1 MSDNSNQTPALVAG
15 KWVTTE
21 ESISV
26 YNPAAKNDVVGSVP
40 RLTQDQVMNAL
51 ASAQEGARVWG
62 NTGILERGQV
72 LLNTARLL
80 RERSEE
86 IARLIVSE
94 NGKTIAE
101 ATGEVEKSAQFFE
114 YYGGMGR
121 DKTGYLL
128 ADGRPGTRAEVR
140 YEPVGTVFV
149 ITPWNDPLLTPA
161 RKIAPALLTGNAVLM
176 KPASETPLT
185 AIALAHALVDAGLPL
200 ETFSTVTG
208 RGAEVVDP
216 VLEQPAL
223 IDAVSFTGS
232 TDIGLRVQG
241 KIAGQNIRVQTEMG
255 GKNASVVLA
264 DADLDLA
271 VQTIIA
277 GGFGQTGQRC
287 TATSRVLVQTSIADE
302 FNRKLSSAV
311 SELKVGP
318 GLESTTQVGPLISQS
333 ARDSVQGFI
342 DRAQAD
348 GGKVLS
354 SASLSDDLSDSGHFV
369 SPTIVGDVRFDSE
382 LWRDEVFGP
391 VIAVTTFDSLDQAI
405 DEVNKSDYGLS
416 AAIFTQDL
424 TSAYTFTDNAHT
436 GQVSVNL
443 PTSGWDIHHPFGGY
457 KLSGS
462 GYKEQGTE
470 TLNFYTRVKTV
481 AIRIGS

>member
-1 MSDNSNQTPALVAG
+1 MTDNPNQTPALVAG
-15 KWVTTE
+15 TWVTTE
-21 ESISV
+21 ESTSV
-26 YNPAAKNDVVGSVP
+26 YNPAAKNDLVGAVP
-40 RLTQDQVMNAL
+40 RLTKEQVTDAL
-51 ASAQEGARVWG
+51 ASAQKGAEVWAK
-62 NTGILERGQV
+62 TGVLERGQV
-72 LLNTARLL
+72 LLNTARVL
-80 RERSEE
+80 RERAED
-86 IARLIVSE
+86 IARVIVAE

-185 AIALAHALVDAGLPL
+185 AIALANALVDAGLPL
-200 ETFSTVTG
+200 TVFSTLTG

-216 VLEQPAL
+216 VLEQPDL

-232 TDIGLRVQG
+232 TEIGLRVQS
-241 KIAGQNIRVQTEMG
+241 KIAGKNIRVQTEMG
-255 GKNASVVLA
+255 GKNASVVLE
-264 DADLDLA
+264 DADIDLA

-287 TATSRVLVQTSIADE
+287 TATSRVLVHKSILNE
-302 FNRKLSSAV
+302 FTTKLANAASS
-311 SELKVGP
+311 LKVGP
-318 GLESTTQVGPLISQS
+318 GLETTTQVGPLISQS
-333 ARDSVQGFI
+333 ARESVQGFI
-342 DRAQAD
+342 NRAQED
-348 GGKVLS
+348 GAEVVS
-354 SASLSDDLSDSGHFV
+354 SASLSNDLSNSGHFV
-369 SPTIVGDVRFDSE
+369 PPTIIGNVSIDSE
-382 LWRDEVFGP
+382 LWREEVFGP
-391 VIAVTTFDSLDQAI
+391 VLAMTTFDSLEQAI
-405 DEVNKSDYGLS
+405 EEVNKSEYGLS
-416 AAIFTQDL
+416 AAVFTKDL
-424 TSAYTFTDNAHT
+424 ASAYTFTDNVHT